1 MLRRHHYAI
10 ILFVSFLVFLTPLA
24 NGQTIENLYLEQAGS
39 KIIIH
44 YDFVADNTDNTYQLK
59 VYHSID
65 GFTNPRAS
73 QSRSRQTDRQRS
85 PRHRSDSD

>member
-1 MLRRHHYAI
+1 MLRRHHYTI
-10 ILFVSFLVFLTPLA
+10 ILFVSFLISLTHIV
-24 NGQTIENLYLEQAGS
+24 NGQTVENLYLEQAGS

-65 GFTNPRAS
+65 GYTNPINLIKGDVGGIES
-73 QSRSRQTDRQRS
+73 GQGVVN
-85 PRHRSDSD
+85 